1 MKKNL
6 VLIGMMAVGKTTIGM
21 LLSKK
26 LVVPFEDLDARIENR
41 ESLTVKK
48 IFDLKGES
56 YFRKVEETECLKIIN
71 VKSRIIALG
80 GGTFINQRVRNEIK
94 KTCFSVWLDLPP
106 KEIFARVR
114 AKKERPLLMN
124 TKSISDVENI
134 YLNRK
139 KIYALADYRLDCASK
154 TKEQIVKEIEKIY
167 ENI

>member
-1 MKKNL
+1 
-6 VLIGMMAVGKTTIGM
+6 MMAVGKTTIGM